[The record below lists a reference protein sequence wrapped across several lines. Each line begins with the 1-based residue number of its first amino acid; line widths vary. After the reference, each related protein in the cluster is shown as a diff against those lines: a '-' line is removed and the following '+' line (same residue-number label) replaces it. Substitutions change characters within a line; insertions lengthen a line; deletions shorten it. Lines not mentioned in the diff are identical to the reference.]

1 MQSINNANS
10 NDVMLPMFEFVGR
23 STIKPCSWSQQMAL
37 TVLAKSPVS
46 VAQADTW
53 FQMEMQNQALIM
65 CTFQII
71 TSCKFNLCVYAGV
84 F

>member
-1 MQSINNANS
+1 
-10 NDVMLPMFEFVGR
+10 
-23 STIKPCSWSQQMAL
+23 MAL

-65 CTFQII
+65 CTFEII
-71 TSCKFNLCVYAGV
+71 TSGKFNLWVFAGV